1 MPGPF
6 ADFTD
11 ARRWTRDGTTQLISE
26 TAGLGEAALGAPSA
40 LPGWTRK
47 HLVAHV
53 AANAEA
59 LGNLVHWAATGEP
72 TPMYSSQG
80 ERAAGI
86 ERGALLPADELNAW
100 LQRSAQALDD
110 AMTALSDDQ
119 WQAPV
124 KTAQG
129 RTVPA
134 TEVPWL
140 RAREVYVHAVDLA
153 TGLSFA
159 ELPADFRAALCDD
172 VVAKR
177 ASAQA
182 PGPTLVL
189 EAVDAGRQWDL
200 PGDGDA
206 VTLSGPL
213 AEVTAYL
220 TGRPHKLTTA
230 DGDAAPDLGPW
241 L

>member
-1 MPGPF
+1 MGAGRNDALPRV
-6 ADFTD
+6 ADLD
-11 ARRWTRDGTTQLISE
+11 
-26 TAGLGEAALGAPSA
+26 EAALGAPSA
-40 LPGWTRK
+40 LPGWTRR
-47 HLVAHV
+47 HLLAHV

-72 TPMYSSQG
+72 TPMYSSPG
-80 ERAAGI
+80 DRAAGI
-86 ERGALLPADELNAW
+86 ERGALLPDAELGAW
-100 LQRSAQALDD
+100 LRAAAQALDD
-110 AMTALSDDQ
+110 AMTKLSDEQ

-124 KTAQG
+124 LTAQG

-159 ELPADFRAALCDD
+159 ELPAGFCAALCDD
-172 VVAKR
+172 VTAKR
-177 ASAQA
+177 RNA
-182 PGPTLVL
+182 PGPALVFQ
-189 EAVDAGRQWDL
+189 AADTGGRWEL
-200 PGDGDA
+200 PGQGEGGT

-213 AEVTAYL
+213 AEITAYL
-220 TGRPHKLTTA
+220 TGRAHKLT
-230 DGDAAPDLGPW
+230 AAGGEPAPVLGPW

>member
-1 MPGPF
+1 MPAGL
-6 ADFTD
+6 TD
-11 ARRWTRDGTTQLISE
+11 ALRWTRDGTTLFLAE
-26 TAGLGEAALGAPSA
+26 ADLDEAALGAPSA
-40 LPGWTRK
+40 LPGWTRR
-47 HLVAHV
+47 HLLAHV
-53 AANAEA
+53 AANAGA

-72 TPMYSSQG
+72 TPMYSSPG

-86 ERGALLPADELNAW
+86 ERGAQLPGAELGAW
-100 LQRSAQALDD
+100 LRRSARELDD
-110 AMTALSDDQ
+110 AMAALSDEQ

-124 KTAQG
+124 LTAQG

-159 ELPADFRAALCDD
+159 ELPAGFRTALSAD
-172 VVAKR
+172 VIAKR

-182 PGPTLVL
+182 AGPALVV
-189 EAVDAGRQWDL
+189 EALDTGGRWEL
-200 PGDGDA
+200 PGDSEP
-206 VTLSGPL
+206 VVLSGPL
-213 AEVTAYL
+213 AEITAYL
-220 TGRPHKLTTA
+220 TGRAHKLTTA
-230 DGDAAPDLGPW
+230 GGEPTPVLGPW

>member
-1 MPGPF
+1 ML
-6 ADFTD
+6 TD
-11 ARRWTRDGTTQLISE
+11 ARRWTRDGTTLLLAE
-26 TAGLGEAALGAPSA
+26 ADLDEAARGAPSA
-40 LPGWTRK
+40 LPGWTRR
-47 HLVAHV
+47 HLLAHV

-72 TPMYSSQG
+72 TPMYSSPE

-86 ERGALLPADELNAW
+86 EGGAQLPAAELNAW
-100 LQRSAQALDD
+100 LRRSARALDD
-110 AMTALSDDQ
+110 AMAALSGEQ

-124 KTAQG
+124 VTAQG

-140 RAREVYVHAVDLA
+140 RAREVYVHGVDLA

-159 ELPADFRAALCDD
+159 GLPAGFRTALCDE

-182 PGPTLVL
+182 PGPALVL
-189 EAVDAGRQWDL
+189 EAADTSGRWEL
-200 PGDGDA
+200 PGDGDT

-213 AEVTAYL
+213 AEITAYL
-220 TGRPHKLTTA
+220 TGRAHKLTTA
-230 DGDAAPDLGPW
+230 GGDPAPALGPW

>member
-1 MPGPF
+1 MA
-6 ADFTD
+6 ADLTD
-11 ARRWTRDGTTQLISE
+11 ARRWTRDGTTLLLAE
-26 TAGLGEAALGAPSA
+26 ADLDEDTLGGPSA
-40 LPGWTRK
+40 LPGWTRRY
-47 HLVAHV
+47 LLAHV

-72 TPMYSSQG
+72 TPMYSSPAD
-80 ERAAGI
+80 RAAGI
-86 ERGALLPADELNAW
+86 ERGAQLPAAELNAW
-100 LQRSAQALDD
+100 LRRSARALDD
-110 AMTALSDDQ
+110 AMTALSDEQ

-124 KTAQG
+124 VTAQG

-140 RAREVYVHAVDLA
+140 RAREVYVHGVDLA

-159 ELPADFRAALCDD
+159 GLPAGFCAALCDE

-177 ASAQA
+177 AAAQA

-189 EAVDAGRQWDL
+189 EAVDTGGRWEL
-200 PGDGDA
+200 PRDSQPI
-206 VTLSGPL
+206 VLSSSL

-220 TGRPHKLTTA
+220 TGRAHKLTTA
-230 DGDAAPDLGPW
+230 GGDPAPDLGPW

>member
-1 MPGPF
+1 MP
-6 ADFTD
+6 AD
-11 ARRWTRDGTTQLISE
+11 ARRWTRDGTTLLLTE
-26 TAGLGEAALGAPSA
+26 AAVLGAAALGAPSA

-47 HLVAHV
+47 QLLAHV

-72 TPMYSSQG
+72 TPMYASAG
-80 ERAAGI
+80 DRAAGI
-86 ERGALLPADELNAW
+86 ERGALLPAEELNAW
-100 LQRSAQALDD
+100 LRRSAQALDE
-110 AMTALSDDQ
+110 AMTALSDQQ

-177 ASAQA
+177 GNA
-182 PGPTLVL
+182 PGPALIL
-189 EAVDAGRQWDL
+189 EAADTGGRWEL
-200 PGDGDA
+200 PGQRDGNV

-213 AEVTAYL
+213 AEITAYL
-220 TGRPHKLTTA
+220 TGRAHKLTTV
-230 DGDAAPDLGPW
+230 GGEPAPVLGPW